1 MEAAEK
7 FELLA
12 GCYPQITRNPKLIDS
27 PAHRSV
33 AVIGVVEIGLHFG
46 SANFAHQMLIV
57 RECR

>member
-1 MEAAEK
+1 MEAAEE

-12 GCYPQITRNPKLIDS
+12 GCYPQVTRNPKLIDS
-27 PAHRSV
+27 AACRSV
-33 AVIGVVEIGLHFG
+33 AVVGLVEIGLHIA